1 MARSIWS
8 GHLTFGLVSIPVGL
22 HSAVEAS
29 EHVSFRLLHRKDHA
43 PIRYKKFCSKEDI
56 EVPADEIVRGYEV
69 QKGKY
74 AVVEGEELEQ
84 VHEELNEGDHTI
96 ELLQFVDFSSLS
108 PLLFDRPYYLTPM
121 KGGDKPYA
129 VLREALHEMKRV
141 GIARFSLRARPLLAA
156 LLPGPQVLA
165 LEVMRETSELRSP
178 DRLAAGKATV
188 RPPELDGAPLIE
200 QMSRFDPTDHPNCY
214 RKAREA
220 ARRPNGG
227 SSSRRSRRKLPL
239 EEEGGEGR
247 DLMDASPRRQSGRNA
262 DRQTPRGVILLTTSA
277 PQRGDA
283 RRDDGRVIPSNVPRE
298 TAPRRR
304 ACPREHATMP
314 NGATGSSWA
323 SAIDRT
329 LRPAIRRPT
338 RST

>member
-84 VHEELNEGDHTI
+84 VHQELNDGDHTI

-156 LLPGPQVLA
+156 LLPGPEVLA

-188 RPPELDGAPLIE
+188 RPPELKMARSLIE
-200 QMSRFDPTDHPNCY
+200 QMSGEFDPTDHPNRY
-214 RKAREA
+214 RKVLEKLLASK
-220 ARRPNGG
+220 RRFE
-227 SSSRRSRRKLPL
+227 L
-239 EEEGGEGR
+239 EEEPEEAAGGKKKSPKVV
-247 DLMDASPRRQSGRNA
+247 DLMDALKRSLAASGA
-262 DRQTPRGVILLTTSA
+262 K
-277 PQRGDA
+277 
-283 RRDDGRVIPSNVPRE
+283 
-298 TAPRRR
+298 RR
-304 ACPREHATMP
+304 A
-314 NGATGSSWA
+314 GK
-323 SAIDRT
+323 
-329 LRPAIRRPT
+329 RRAA
-338 RST
+338 